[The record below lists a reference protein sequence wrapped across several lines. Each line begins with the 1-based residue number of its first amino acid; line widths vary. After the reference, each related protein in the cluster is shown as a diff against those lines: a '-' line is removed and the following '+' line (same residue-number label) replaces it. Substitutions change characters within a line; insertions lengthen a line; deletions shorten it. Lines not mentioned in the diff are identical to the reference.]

1 VWVNHFFLR
10 LPVIYTTQSIY
21 FTENGKPLLPALRK
35 MANQKWISPG
45 KTVIDLPKS
54 VTNDFTFAKIR
65 KNILQKIWLPEILF
79 VHSQHNKNK

>member
-1 VWVNHFFLR
+1 
-10 LPVIYTTQSIY
+10 
-21 FTENGKPLLPALRK
+21 

-65 KNILQKIWLPEILF
+65 KNILTKIWRSKIPV